1 MLNNVMDNYF
11 EDLSKIYES
20 MDFQS
25 SYDNYDPTI
34 EKMKS
39 EVNEISSYIEKYI
52 KGTIAYYQNNR
63 EEFFKNPSNMTPLEN
78 LKGMFERLRPTLQQY
93 SGFTRN

>member
-1 MLNNVMDNYF
+1 MDNYF

-25 SYDNYDPTI
+25 SYDNYDALT
-34 EKMKS
+34 ERMKT
-39 EVNEISSYIEKYI
+39 EMNEISSYIEKYL

-63 EEFFKNPSNMTPLEN
+63 ERFFENPSNKTPYDN
-78 LKGMFERLRPTLQQY
+78 LKAMFERLRPTLAQY
-93 SGFTRN
+93 SEFTRDTKD